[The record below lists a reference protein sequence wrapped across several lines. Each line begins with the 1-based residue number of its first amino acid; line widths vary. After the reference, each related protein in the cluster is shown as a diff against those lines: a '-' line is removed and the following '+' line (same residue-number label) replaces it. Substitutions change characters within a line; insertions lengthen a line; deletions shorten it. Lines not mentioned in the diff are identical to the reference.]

1 MVDRAGIISQ
11 VEAGLRMTDLRQS
24 VLANNIANLETP
36 QFRRGDIRFDEELA
50 EAIHSGSASEL
61 AELSPE
67 VVQPMDTPVSPAGN
81 DVNMDME
88 VGELL
93 KNSGRYKT
101 LMRVMSKM
109 YHQMDQAMQV
119 E

>member
-11 VEAGLRMTDLRQS
+11 VETGLRVTSTRQS

-36 QFRRGDIRFDEELA
+36 QFRRSDVRFDKELA
-50 EAIHSGSASEL
+50 DAIRSGSPDEL

-67 VVQPMDTPVSPAGN
+67 VIQPQNTPVSSSGN
-81 DVNMDME
+81 DVSLDME
-88 VGELL
+88 MGELL

-101 LMRVMSKM
+101 LMRVMNKM
-109 YHQMDQAMQV
+109 YQQMSQAMQG

>member
-1 MVDRAGIISQ
+1 MADRAGIISQ
-11 VEAGLRMTDLRQS
+11 VEAGLRVTNLRQS

-36 QFRRGDIRFDEELA
+36 QFRRGDIRFDQELA
-50 EAIHSGSASEL
+50 DAIRSGGGSDL

-67 VVQPMDTPVSPAGN
+67 VIQPKDTPVSAGGN
-81 DVNMDME
+81 DVSMDME
-88 VGELL
+88 MGELL
-93 KNSGRYKT
+93 KNSSRYKT

-109 YHQMDQAMQV
+109 YQQMAQAMQG